1 MKKFILLLLV
11 LSFSAQAAIG
21 VLTQRTRMYREN
33 ERFAEIFRTTFTI
46 AFLPVGIGSMI
57 FGGPTG
63 FAVTWALLLDEEG
76 SFNLDELAYTIE
88 EKTSL
93 DAYISREIAAV
104 IESKVTNETAVIT
117 LNREDLSEVIDMFDL
132 TDSEIE
138 SILAL

>member
-33 ERFAEIFRTTFTI
+33 ERFAEIFRTTYTI
-46 AFLPVGIGSMI
+46 VFLPVGVAGAI

-63 FAVTWALLLDEEG
+63 FAVTLALLLDEEG
-76 SFNLDELAYTIE
+76 SFNLDELAYSIE
-88 EKTSL
+88 EKTGL
-93 DAYISREIAAV
+93 DAFISREVATV
-104 IESKVTNETAVIT
+104 VKSKVTNETKVIT
-117 LNREDLSEVIDMFDL
+117 LNREDLDEVIDMFDL
-132 TDSEIE
+132 TESEIE